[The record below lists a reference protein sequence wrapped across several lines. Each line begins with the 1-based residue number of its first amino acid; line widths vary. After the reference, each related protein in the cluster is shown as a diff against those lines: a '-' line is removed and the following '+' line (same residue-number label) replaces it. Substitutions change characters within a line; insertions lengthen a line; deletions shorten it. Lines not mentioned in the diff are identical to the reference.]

1 LGEKS
6 LFFSLTQP
14 EGISMKMFKGCFIAL
29 IITMVSAFAHAS
41 VNTATV
47 EAQYEL
53 SQAPV
58 DLGVQSA
65 NDISFEVRATHSE
78 AFQVEKSEAIKP
90 QRSITEQ
97 FLLVDSKRD
106 QLIVVNE
113 VGWQSSYAF

>member
-1 LGEKS
+1 
-6 LFFSLTQP
+6 
-14 EGISMKMFKGCFIAL
+14 MFKKRLAAVAITCFIAL
-29 IITMVSAFAHAS
+29 SAFAHAS

-65 NDISFEVRATHSE
+65 NDISFEVRETHNE

-90 QRSITEQ
+90 QRNIDKAFNFAGLKSEQ
-97 FLLVDSKRD
+97 LT
-106 QLIVVNE
+106 VVSE
-113 VGWQSSYAF
+113 VGWRRSYNL

>member
-53 SQAPV
+53 SQAPS

-78 AFQVEKSEAIKP
+78 AFQVEKSEAIKTE
-90 QRSITEQ
+90 RSPTDQI
-97 FLLVDSKRD
+97 LLVDFQSD
-106 QLIVVNE
+106 QLVIVNE
-113 VGWQSSYAF
+113 VGWRS